1 MLLKRKTA
9 IGTAIWISP
18 DSLPQTECSR
28 WCGPP
33 LYALVAWS
41 GWRVYNAPGST
52 NRSLALRLW
61 FSQLSTNAR
70 WSKLFFGKHRPD
82 LALSDLL
89 ILEGFV
95 LGYIAAARD
104 VDRAAAQ
111 AFIPYAA
118 WLAFAGLL
126 NAEIVRRNPS
136 FAEAATA

>member
-1 MLLKRKTA
+1 MVQAVFRET
-9 IGTAIWISP
+9 S
-18 DSLPQTECSR
+18 SC
-28 WCGPP
+28 
-33 LYALVAWS
+33 
-41 GWRVYNAPGST
+41 
-52 NRSLALRLW
+52 
-61 FSQLSTNAR
+61 
-70 WSKLFFGKHRPD
+70 